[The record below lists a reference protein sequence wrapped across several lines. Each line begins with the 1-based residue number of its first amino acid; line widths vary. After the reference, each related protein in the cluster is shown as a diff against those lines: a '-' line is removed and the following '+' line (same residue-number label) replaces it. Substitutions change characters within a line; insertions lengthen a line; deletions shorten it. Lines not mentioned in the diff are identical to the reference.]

1 MRLPAALPPFPQHCL
16 KGVRANDF
24 GILLRSTM
32 PTRGVSC
39 KANGAD
45 RYARRANSNSL
56 LGRTFC

>member
-1 MRLPAALPPFPQHCL
+1 
-16 KGVRANDF
+16 
-24 GILLRSTM
+24 M

-56 LGRTFC
+56 LDLTPGYAIG